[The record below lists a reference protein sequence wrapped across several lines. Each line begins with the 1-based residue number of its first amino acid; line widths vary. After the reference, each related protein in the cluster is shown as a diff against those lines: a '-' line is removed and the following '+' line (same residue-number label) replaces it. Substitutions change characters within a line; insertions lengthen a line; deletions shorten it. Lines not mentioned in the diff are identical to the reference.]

1 MGGLSQAA
9 TETPTKPNLPPS
21 GAGGFFLGTIF
32 GVGSKDSGPLQSFL
46 AENPR
51 QKPAR
56 AQSSAPHPATNQAHG
71 SVYRE
76 RTPGVLTVCSQ
87 SNWPAAL
94 RPLLPRGLDRAP
106 GGPTAQTQTR
116 APGPRATRL
125 RLAGCQEPRGNQWFS
140 TTATLP
146 ARLCPLPAEGAGSLQ
161 GGSRL
166 S

>member
-1 MGGLSQAA
+1 MGSLFQAA
-9 TETPTKPNLPPS
+9 TETPTKPHLPLS
-21 GAGGFFLGTIF
+21 GVGGFFLGTLF
-32 GVGSKDSGPLQSFL
+32 GIGSKVSSPLQSFL

-56 AQSSAPHPATNQAHG
+56 AQSSAPHPAMHQAHG

-76 RTPGVLTVCSQ
+76 RTPGVLTVRSW

-94 RPLLPRGLDRAP
+94 RPLLPRVARGDP
-106 GGPTAQTQTR
+106 SAQTQTR
-116 APGPRATRL
+116 APGPRAIQL
-125 RLAGCQEPRGNQWFS
+125 RLAGCHEPRENQWFS

-161 GGSRL
+161 GGSQL